1 MNIMNPQSNT
11 IPASRAAFPAS
22 RLVLWSVKREL
33 WENRS
38 IFLAPLA
45 AAGIVLI
52 GALIGLPRFLAKAR
66 ELSAMNPAMQ
76 HDAIEQPYMFAAL
89 LIMGATFVVA
99 IFYCLGALHGE
110 RRDRSILF
118 WKSLPVSDLTTV
130 LSKAAIPVVVLPL
143 ITFLITI
150 VTQWIIML
158 LHIMVLLGSGQGVGM
173 LWSHV
178 ALARMTLMEFF
189 HLLLGH
195 GLWYAPVYGWL
206 LLISAWAR
214 RSPFLWAALPL
225 FAVGTIEKI
234 AFNTRHIVDVVGN
247 RIFGAG
253 GEKASSASAMLSL
266 DPAQTLMRPGMW
278 IGLALTAIFL
288 VAAARL
294 RRSQGP
300 I

>member
-1 MNIMNPQSNT
+1 MNPQSNAMS
-11 IPASRAAFPAS
+11 ASRAAFPVS
-22 RLVLWSVKREL
+22 RLILWSVKREL

-52 GALIGLPRFLAKAR
+52 GALIGLPRFLANVRGGA
-66 ELSAMNPAMQ
+66 EMSPAMQ
-76 HDAIEQPYMFAAL
+76 HDAIEQAYMFAAL

-99 IFYCLGALHGE
+99 IFYSLGALHGE

-130 LSKAAIPVVVLPL
+130 LSKAAIPVFVLPL
-143 ITFLITI
+143 ITFVITI
-150 VTQWIIML
+150 VTQWMIML
-158 LHIMVLLGSGQGVGM
+158 LHTMVLLGSGQGVGM

-178 ALARMTLMEFF
+178 ALAQMTLMEFY

-206 LLISAWAR
+206 LLVSAWSR

-225 FAVGTIEKI
+225 FAIGTIEKI

-247 RIFGAG
+247 RILGAG
-253 GEKASSASAMLSL
+253 GEKASSASAMLYI
-266 DPAQTLMRPGMW
+266 DPVQTLLKPGMW
-278 IGLALTAIFL
+278 IGLALTALFL